1 MRCRKRESQT
11 GIGTNQFQTTNG
23 GIDHGRTGT
32 AGCILTV
39 SQRTPCPL
47 RGRIRETVDGTVNP

>member
-11 GIGTNQFQTTNG
+11 GIGANQFQTTDH
-23 GIDHGRTGT
+23 GIDLGRTGT
-32 AGCILTV
+32 AGRVLVV
-39 SQRTPCPL
+39 SQRTSCPL